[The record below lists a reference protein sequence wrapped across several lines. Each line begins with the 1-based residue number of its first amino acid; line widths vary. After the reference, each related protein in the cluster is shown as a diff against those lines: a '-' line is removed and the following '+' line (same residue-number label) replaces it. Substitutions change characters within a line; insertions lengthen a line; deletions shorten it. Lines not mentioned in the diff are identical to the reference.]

1 MPRLKDKTCRYEVE
15 SLDELKYLSKKTGI
29 SESALLRQFLR
40 DGLDGYSDT
49 AMLMNKI
56 SELQEQM
63 EDLKKFSLSGLAAT
77 ALLNVK
83 RSGPGKEVVYEHKD
97 NVIYAKGALKLAE
110 MILHELAKNG

>member
-1 MPRLKDKTCRYEVE
+1 MPRLKDKTCRYEIE

-63 EDLKKFSLSGLAAT
+63 EDLKKFSLSSLAAT
-77 ALLNVK
+77 TLLHVE
-83 RSGPGKEVVYEHKD
+83 RGGPGKKPMYRRED
-97 NVIYAKGALKLAE
+97 NIIYAKGALSLAE
-110 MILHELAKNG
+110 IYLNELKN